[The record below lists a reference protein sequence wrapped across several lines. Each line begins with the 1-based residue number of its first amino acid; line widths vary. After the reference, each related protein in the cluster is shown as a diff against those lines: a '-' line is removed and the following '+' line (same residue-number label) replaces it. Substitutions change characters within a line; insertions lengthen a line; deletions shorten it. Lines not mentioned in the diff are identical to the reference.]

1 MQVIGFNDVSQYMEN
16 LNLTKK
22 LKNERMKTAN
32 LEKLLATLV
41 GKVTNSNKA
50 NTSLINMILQSSQEE
65 SDKSTIKPIERDRI
79 LSMIKTEMYTAT
91 SVV

>member
-1 MQVIGFNDVSQYMEN
+1 MEN